1 MIMLIIYFQTGT
13 TSTIKSFFIEIFLYH
28 STSYST
34 KNENIMMNK
43 HCEKARKP
51 QNCNELFCVEISLAL
66 IATIIKTDLKTN
78 VYLKISYDSLLF

>member
-1 MIMLIIYFQTGT
+1 MIMLIVYYQTG
-13 TSTIKSFFIEIFLYH
+13 SISSIKSFYIEISLYH
-28 STSYST
+28 SPSYST

-66 IATIIKTDLKTN
+66 KATIIKTGLKTN
-78 VYLKISYDSLLF
+78 VYLKISYDSL

>member
-1 MIMLIIYFQTGT
+1 MFQSNWTGNDQQ
-13 TSTIKSFFIEIFLYH
+13 EIDF
-28 STSYST
+28 
-34 KNENIMMNK
+34 KI
-43 HCEKARKP
+43 